1 MHAYLAAQ
9 ALGTITPHMMCQ
21 HINEAILLVLG
32 IKSMISESTAQHWL
46 KFKLGYQ
53 CKESKKGLYVD
64 GHECPDIIKE
74 RSKFIE
80 QILNRYEW

>member
-1 MHAYLAAQ
+1 MILLA
-9 ALGTITPHMMCQ
+9 LRITS
-21 HINEAILLVLG
+21 AIL
-32 IKSMISESTAQHWL
+32 ESTAQHWL

-74 RSKFIE
+74 RKEFIE
-80 QILNRYEW
+80 QILNGYER